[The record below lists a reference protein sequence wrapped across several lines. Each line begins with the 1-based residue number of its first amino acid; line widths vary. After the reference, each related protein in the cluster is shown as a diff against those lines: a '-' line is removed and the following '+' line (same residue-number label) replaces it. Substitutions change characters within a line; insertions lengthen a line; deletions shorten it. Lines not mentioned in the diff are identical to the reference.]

1 MRDANTPFELSVFGI
16 SFRSAPFELL
26 EQAALS
32 GDRLDAFYRRL
43 ATTGAVRD
51 AFVVSTCNRTE
62 IYAAGDCDPEKM
74 LGILRD
80 TFVACAGELETEG
93 HCYALSGQAAY
104 EHLFRVACGLDSMML
119 GENQIVGQ
127 MRDAFERGSAHF
139 PSSAQFERVMQG
151 AFRSATRARSETE
164 IAQGAVSVASAAVHL
179 ASRIFSDMSR
189 RHVLI
194 LGAGETGRL
203 AAQHFAKL
211 APRSITILNRT
222 ISKAEAVARE
232 VGGIAAPLDELAVR
246 LRDVDVVTCAVTAKR
261 ALVDRAMIDQALD
274 GHRSGSLALL
284 DLGLPRNVDPA
295 VNEVQN
301 VFVHDLKA
309 LERMVDSN
317 VAKRKAEI
325 PRVEGIIRYEIDRI
339 EEWERASQAG
349 PLIQSLRQSVEQM
362 RADEV
367 NRVTRNM
374 TEEQRTAVD
383 RATRAVVNK
392 LLHGP
397 TQHIK
402 EAAKTPD
409 ENVNRL
415 RVINDV
421 FQSLADGRSS
431 RRGDN

>member
-1 MRDANTPFELSVFGI
+1 MRDANMPFELSVFGI
-16 SFRSAPFELL
+16 SYRSAPFEFL

-32 GDRLDAFYRRL
+32 GDRLEAFYKRL
-43 ATTGAVRD
+43 AESGTVRD

-62 IYAAGDCDPEKM
+62 IYAAGDCESKQ
-74 LGILRD
+74 LLEVLRE
-80 TFVACAGELETEG
+80 TFVACAADIQTEG

-127 MRDAFERGSAHF
+127 MRDAVERASAYF
-139 PSSAQFERVMQG
+139 PSSSQFERTLQG
-151 AFRSATRARSETE
+151 AFRSATRARAETE

-222 ISKAEAVARE
+222 LEKAEAVARE
-232 VGGIAAPLDELAVR
+232 VGGVAAPLDDLAAQ
-246 LRDVDVVTCAVTAKR
+246 LRNADVVTCAVTSKR
-261 ALVDRAMIDQALD
+261 AIVDRELVERALD
-274 GHRSGSLALL
+274 GHRSGSMALL

-295 VNEVQN
+295 VNELAN

-325 PRVEGIIRYEIDRI
+325 PRVESIIRYEIDRI

-349 PLIQSLRQSVEQM
+349 PLIQALRQSVEHL
-362 RADEV
+362 RSHEV
-367 NRVTRNM
+367 DRVTRNM
-374 TEEQRTAVD
+374 TDEQRQAVD

-402 EAAKTPD
+402 EAVKAPD
-409 ENVNRL
+409 ENANRL

-421 FQSLADGRSS
+421 FQSLADGRSN
-431 RRGDN
+431 RRDN